1 MFRAMANTER
11 RDTVLLRLVFRFGI
25 AAFLAVAFCTVP
37 GYAQQDGSGS
47 AATSGV
53 QANATSRP
61 GDPGDGPD
69 LMQRNPRYQLSR
81 DDVLS
86 LKFPLTPEFDQVV
99 TVQPDGFVTL
109 LDAGELQVA
118 GETVPQVTAA
128 IQTAYAHILHNPVIM
143 IQLQDFEKPYF
154 VVGGQVG
161 HPGKYDLRG
170 ETTIVQGIEIAGG
183 FTDAS
188 KHSQVWL
195 FRRVSDQWVQTEKI
209 NVKNMLR
216 KGDLKEDVLLH
227 PGDMVY
233 VPKNRWSKIARFIPT
248 ASLGTYMNPIP

>member
-1 MFRAMANTER
+1 MF
-11 RDTVLLRLVFRFGI
+11 LRWSIRLGM
-25 AAFLAVAFCTVP
+25 AAFLGAMLCALP
-37 GYAQQDGSGS
+37 SNAQQQGDAGAKVIPATTGGAETAAPQQDASG
-47 AATSGV
+47 
-53 QANATSRP
+53 
-61 GDPGDGPD
+61 GPQ
-69 LMQRNPRYQLSR
+69 LMRRNPQYQIAL

-99 TVQPDGFVTL
+99 TVQPDGYITL
-109 LDAGELQVA
+109 LDAGELHAA
-118 GETVPQVTAA
+118 GKTVPQVTDA
-128 IQTAYAHILHNPVIM
+128 IRTAYSQILRNPVLM

-154 VVGGQVG
+154 IVGGQVG

-170 ETTIVQGIEIAGG
+170 DTTIVQGLAIAGG
-183 FTDAS
+183 LTDAA

-195 FRRVSDQWVQTEKI
+195 FRRVSDQWAETEKI
-209 NVKNMLR
+209 NVKKMLR

-233 VPKNRWSKIARFIPT
+233 VPKNTLSKIARFIPT